1 MILLLALLI
10 GVVAGLR
17 AMLAPAAISWAAYLH
32 GLNLS
37 GSWLAFLGYTWTPW
51 VLSFAAV
58 AELVTDQLPSTPSRK
73 TPPQF
78 AARVVMGAVSGAAVG
93 IPSGMWVGGLV
104 AGIIGAV
111 AGTLG
116 GAAARTWLAAAFG
129 NDRPAAIVEDAVAI
143 LGAVAIIW
151 LASSV

>member
-1 MILLLALLI
+1 
-10 GVVAGLR
+10 
-17 AMLAPAAISWAAYLH
+17 
-32 GLNLS
+32 
-37 GSWLAFLGYTWTPW
+37 
-51 VLSFAAV
+51 
-58 AELVTDQLPSTPSRK
+58 
-73 TPPQF
+73 
-78 AARVVMGAVSGAAVG
+78 
-93 IPSGMWVGGLV
+93 MWVGGLV